1 LCPYDPLDLLT
12 AFLCPRAEPLD
23 LLEAA
28 IVSLFFFLFFIY
40 LIQKKKLS
48 SRRFFIFLKPSGT
61 PHKAQA

>member
-28 IVSLFFFLFFIY
+28 ICFAVFFLFFIY

-48 SRRFFIFLKPSGT
+48 SRRFFIFLKPQE
-61 PHKAQA
+61 PP